1 MNVRSPGSQRLLP
14 SRGAVPVLLDGHHDQ
29 HGPLPYLR
37 YATRDSLAAAL
48 RDAGLLTRDAAAQ
61 PVDLAA
67 GEPTTG
73 TAATRKDRA
82 LLWLTP
88 HLVLDG
94 LQLVAVACQTRLGY
108 LATGE
113 PGGGPLTEMLGR
125 ELARRADA
133 WIDVAPVIVTESSE
147 LAGGTRLDAETLA
160 HIALITRYGAQ
171 WFRSV
176 GSAERPGTELR
187 EIRQPNGGVDVREV
201 PGGTQTPWLVR
212 SRT

>member
-37 YATRDSLAAAL
+37 YANRESLAGAL
-48 RDAGLLTRDAAAQ
+48 RDAGLLTR
-61 PVDLAA
+61 
-67 GEPTTG
+67 
-73 TAATRKDRA
+73 
-82 LLWLTP
+82 
-88 HLVLDG
+88 
-94 LQLVAVACQTRLGY
+94 
-108 LATGE
+108 
-113 PGGGPLTEMLGR
+113 
-125 ELARRADA
+125 
-133 WIDVAPVIVTESSE
+133 DVAPVIVTESSE
-147 LAGGTRLDAETLA
+147 MAGGTRLDAETLA

>member
-14 SRGAVPVLLDGHHDQ
+14 PRGPVPVLLDSHHDQ

-37 YATRDSLAAAL
+37 YATRESLVGAL
-48 RDAGLLTRDAAAQ
+48 RDAGLLTRDDAAQ
-61 PVDLAA
+61 PVELAT

-82 LLWLTP
+82 LLWLAP

-94 LQLVAVACQTRLGY
+94 LQLVAVACQTRICY
-108 LATGE
+108 LETGE
-113 PGGGPLTEMLGR
+113 PGGGPLTEMLRR
-125 ELARRADA
+125 ELAGRAGA
-133 WIDVAPVIVTESSE
+133 WIDVAPVVVTESAE
-147 LAGGTRLDAETLA
+147 LAVGTRLDAETLA

-176 GSAERPGTELR
+176 GSAERPGTELL